1 MSHHCHAIG
10 CKTTCKP
17 EFLMCPPCWRQ
28 VPKRMQYQVY
38 KYYRPGQCDDMQ
50 ISREWL
56 IAADTAIAHVAVKN
70 GFMSEEQAAKMIA
83 RAEFRT

>member
-1 MSHHCHAIG
+1 
-10 CKTTCKP
+10 
-17 EFLMCPPCWRQ
+17 
-28 VPKRMQYQVY
+28 MQYQVY

-70 GFMSEEQAAKMIA
+70 GFISEEQAAKMIA
-83 RAEFRT
+83 RAEEF